1 MHPDVTASEPGRCPR
16 CNMRLIAGDPFDT
29 REYILDL
36 GASPGAVGAGE
47 PFTLSL
53 RVRHPGTGAPVRDFE
68 VVHDKR
74 FHLFL
79 VSHDMSVFQHAHPD
93 MDDEGTWTIE
103 TLVPSPGYYRVLS
116 DFVPTGGSP
125 QFIGRTF
132 ATAGFD
138 GDLGS
143 ASARLVPDT
152 VWTKTAG
159 TITASVSF
167 EPAMLVAGQYGH
179 LDFSLSDAATGRP
192 VTDLER
198 YLDAYGHTLILS
210 DDLAEVVHAHPSEW
224 YDERLA
230 HDRALG
236 GPHVRFEGYL
246 PRPGMYRAW
255 TQFQRHGELTTF
267 TFTFRVWSAYEVF
280 RAGQEVR

>member
-1 MHPDVTASEPGRCPR
+1 MHPDVTSSEPGRCAR

-29 REYILDL
+29 REYLLDL
-36 GASPGAVGAGE
+36 RTSPPAVEPGV

-53 RVRHPGTGAPVRDFE
+53 RVRRPGDGAPIRDFE

-74 FHLFL
+74 YHLFL
-79 VSHDMSVFQHAHPD
+79 VSHDMSVFEHVHPER
-93 MDDEGTWTIE
+93 DDEGTWRIE
-103 TLVPSPGYYRVLS
+103 TRVPLPGYYRVLS

-143 ASARLVPDT
+143 ASARLVPDS
-152 VWTKTAG
+152 VWTQTVGA
-159 TITASVSF
+159 ITASLSF

-179 LDFSLSDAATGRP
+179 LDFTLADPTTGRP
-192 VTDLER
+192 ITDLER
-198 YLDAYGHTLILS
+198 YLDAWGHTLILS
-210 DDLAEVVHAHPSEW
+210 EDLVDVVHAHPSEW
-224 YDERLA
+224 VDERA
-230 HDRALG
+230 KQDAAG

-246 PRPGMYRAW
+246 PRPGIYRAW
-255 TQFQRHGELTTF
+255 TQFRRGGELSTF
-267 TFTFRVWSAYEVF
+267 TFTFRVWSAYDVF
-280 RAGQEVR
+280 KAGQEAR